1 MKLSIQDNELGKQL
15 MKEGLITSRNLD
27 SAMKRAMRQ
36 GDTLARAITDL
47 KILDEEVVY
56 QYLARIRHLE
66 FMRLSKQ
73 DLDPALLT
81 KFPTKL
87 IFHYR
92 CLPVRDEKGQLVI
105 AFSDPPPLSEQG
117 NLRLVLGKR
126 LRIVIAT
133 PGDIQNILRD
143 HFGIGAEMIQKL
155 GDDKEDEESIFG
167 NVHDLESTGSVG
179 RVMEASL
186 ADFVDQILSE
196 ALRLGATDIHLEPYQ
211 KSVRLRYRIDGVL
224 EAVPVPD
231 SMKKIYGAVVS
242 RFKILANA
250 DISEKRVPQDGR
262 LSLKSHGREI
272 DLRLSTIPTNYGEG
286 ICLRILG
293 RENLFLELGDIGL
306 DSYQKDIFVQIG
318 QLPNGLVLITGPT
331 GSGKTTT
338 LYALL
343 NRMNEVGRKIITI
356 EDPVE
361 YQLEGVA
368 QINIRDEIGLTFA
381 RGLRSIL
388 RHDPDIILVGEIRDE
403 ETAGISVRAAQTG
416 HMVLTTLHTNDSIS
430 AVTRLME
437 MRVDPHLLGSS
448 LVASVAQRLAQRLCR
463 SCRRPMEIIPS
474 RVAGEMAGA
483 LNLSEDE
490 LSAFESTGCPECQQ
504 RGYSGRVG
512 IYEIFIPNEDT
523 VDIIDFGIKSGRLR
537 DHAWKSGWRPMRHTA
552 WQKVRDGVISIA
564 ELDRLTRRLQTGSD
578 TA

>member
-1 MKLSIQDNELGKQL
+1 MKLSIQDNELGKYL
-15 MKEGLITSRNLD
+15 LNDSLINSRNLD
-27 SAMKRAMRQ
+27 AAMKRATRQ
-36 GDTLARAITDL
+36 GDTLARSIIDL
-47 KILDEEVVY
+47 KFLKEEVVY

-66 FMRLSKQ
+66 FTRIEKN
-73 DLDPALLT
+73 DLDQELLGR
-81 KFPTKL
+81 FPTKM

-92 CLPVRDEKGQLVI
+92 CLPVREEKGQLVI

-126 LRIVIAT
+126 LKIVITT

-143 HFGIGAEMIQKL
+143 HFGIGAEMVQKL
-155 GDDKEDEESIFG
+155 GTESEDEESFLSS
-167 NVHDLESTGSVG
+167 VHDLENHGVG
-179 RVMEASL
+179 NVMDASL
-186 ADFVDQILSE
+186 ADFVDQILAE
-196 ALRLGATDIHLEPYQ
+196 ALRLRATDIHLEPYQ
-211 KSVRLRYRIDGVL
+211 KSIRLRYRIDGVL
-224 EAVPVPD
+224 ESVPVPD
-231 SMKKIYGAVVS
+231 SMRKIYSAVVS

-250 DISEKRVPQDGR
+250 DISERRVPQDGR
-262 LSLKSHGREI
+262 VSLKSNGREI

-293 RENLFLELGDIGL
+293 RENLFLELSDIGL
-306 DSYQKDIFVQIG
+306 AQAQEDTFLQIG
-318 QLPNGLVLITGPT
+318 ELPNGLVLITGPT

-343 NRMNEVGRKIITI
+343 NRMNNIGRKIITI

-416 HMVLTTLHTNDSIS
+416 HMVLSTLHTNDSIS

-448 LVASVAQRLAQRLCR
+448 LVASVAQRLAQKLCQA
-463 SCRRPMEIIPS
+463 CRRPQVDIPP
-474 RVAGEMAGA
+474 RVAGEMAAA
-483 LNLSEDE
+483 LNIPEKNLLAWVAD
-490 LSAFESTGCPECQQ
+490 GCPECQG

-512 IYEIFIPNEDT
+512 IYEIFIPNEET
-523 VDIIDFGIKSGRLR
+523 VDFIDLSIKAGRLR
-537 DHAWKSGWRPMRHTA
+537 QHAWQHGWRPMRHIA
-552 WQKVRDGVISIA
+552 WQKVQDGIIAIA
-564 ELDRLTRRLQTGSD
+564 ELDRLTRRLQHS
-578 TA
+578 TAAD